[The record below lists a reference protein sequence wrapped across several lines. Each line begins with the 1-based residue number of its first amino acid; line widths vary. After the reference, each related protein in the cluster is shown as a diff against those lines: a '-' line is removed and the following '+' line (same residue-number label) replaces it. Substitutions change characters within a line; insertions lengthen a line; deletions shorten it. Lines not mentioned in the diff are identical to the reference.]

1 MPHDLLT
8 RGARSCR
15 STICPPSR
23 TSIARYF
30 SSVPRSLAIA
40 LVTTVACAAQPKP
53 PEPIV
58 GKAVVSEVKLAAP
71 AALPAKPG
79 RERIYF
85 EPNTVHLSATEAAVL
100 DTVVQRLTA
109 DPALNLQVSGHT
121 DSTELD
127 ASNTGHAGLS
137 HARAN
142 AARSYLIGRGIAE
155 RRLLIRA
162 VGTTEP
168 RDTNATLAGRTA
180 NRRVEFERVTIKV
193 SPFGGR
199 VVVTDTDVEILDPV
213 TFEPGKDVITPTSVP
228 ALDAVAATLQGNP
241 TIQLVEVQSH
251 TDERGDF
258 AFNMRLTDARAHAV
272 VSYLVAKG
280 VDPARLIAQGYGE
293 TQPIDASHNEAAWVK
308 NHRVAFLIVKRSP

>member
-1 MPHDLLT
+1 MPHDTLT
-8 RGARSCR
+8 RGARSCLR
-15 STICPPSR
+15 FKGGVIGTP
-23 TSIARYF
+23 IATYF
-30 SSVPRSLAIA
+30 SPVPRSLAIA
-40 LVTTVACAAQPKP
+40 LVTTIACAAQPMP

-71 AALPAKPG
+71 TPLPAEAG

-100 DTVVQRLTA
+100 DTVVHRLTA

-127 ASNTGHAGLS
+127 ASNTGPAGLS
-137 HARAN
+137 HSRAN

-168 RDTNATLAGRTA
+168 RDTNSTVAGRTA
-180 NRRVEFERVTIKV
+180 NRRVELERVTIKV

-199 VVVTDTDVEILDPV
+199 VVVAPTREI
-213 TFEPGKDVITPTSVP
+213 
-228 ALDAVAATLQGNP
+228 VAGLFSSMSSLGA
-241 TIQLVEVQSH
+241 
-251 TDERGDF
+251 
-258 AFNMRLTDARAHAV
+258 
-272 VSYLVAKG
+272 
-280 VDPARLIAQGYGE
+280 
-293 TQPIDASHNEAAWVK
+293 
-308 NHRVAFLIVKRSP
+308 